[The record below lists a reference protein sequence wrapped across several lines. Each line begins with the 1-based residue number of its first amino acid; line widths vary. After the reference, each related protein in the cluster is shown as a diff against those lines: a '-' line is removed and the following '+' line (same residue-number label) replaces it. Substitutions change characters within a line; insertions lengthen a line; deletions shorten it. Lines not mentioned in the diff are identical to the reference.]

1 MIREPYNINPYN
13 QAKDLSAKPQFSF
26 TFGGDALIGYDYQI
40 QDNSNKNNVLKNWTY
55 QGDGYIPTVESG
67 LYANNTTAL
76 DTPVT
81 LYNDQD
87 YYFNVGDINNSTLY
101 NNKGLVWRLRLFED
115 NTIPSNV
122 IQSGDIDNVLE
133 LSADSAKIKGTIA
146 GPLEESDEDI
156 FLTNSGYDDYT
167 WVDENNIEYQGKIPR
182 RWTRNVLRIGT
193 QDFPIDDYET
203 HMETFFMTSRPDTY
217 YIATE
222 LVGQGTQENYYA
234 AAREVVYYTYSYT
247 VSDGSY
253 VMTPT
258 KHSYSAPLTRSSFSG
273 IQASAMIRNADNTV
287 SSISDK
293 VTTKDLFSATNYN
306 SSTSYALESSSK
318 VVKQVT
324 SGGQQ
329 TTQDVTYDV
338 AS

>member
-1 MIREPYNINPYN
+1 M
-13 QAKDLSAKPQFSF
+13 
-26 TFGGDALIGYDYQI
+26 
-40 QDNSNKNNVLKNWTY
+40 
-55 QGDGYIPTVESG
+55 
-67 LYANNTTAL
+67 
-76 DTPVT
+76 
-81 LYNDQD
+81 
-87 YYFNVGDINNSTLY
+87 
-101 NNKGLVWRLRLFED
+101 
-115 NTIPSNV
+115 

-133 LSADSAKIKGTIA
+133 LSADLAKIKGTIA

-167 WVDENNIEYQGKIPR
+167 WVDENNVEYQGKIPR

-203 HMETFFMTSRPDTY
+203 HMETFFTTSRPDTY

-234 AAREVVYYTYSYT
+234 AAREVVYYTYNYT
-247 VSDGSY
+247 VNESNY

-338 AS
+338 VWGNSG